1 MPEAQKSSSSR
12 WKVFLFVLVCVLFVL
27 STAFSIYLLLR
38 EGKFTTHTL
47 KAGEKIIGIEF
58 TDAER
63 EMMLNDVKS
72 SRSDYDK
79 IREIDLSNATAPPL
93 LFSPFVPGVP
103 YEFTEG
109 RPKFSF
115 PDVSEF
121 EVPENLEELAFYPV
135 AFLSQLIKV
144 RKITSVQLTEMYL
157 GRLKKY
163 GPKLECV
170 VTLTEELAMEQARKA
185 DEEIAAGRYRGPL
198 HGIPWGAKDLLA
210 TKGIKTTWGAMPYK
224 GQVIDKDATVVKK
237 LEEAGAVLVAK
248 LTMGA
253 LAMGDVWFG
262 GKTKN
267 PWDLEQGSSGSS
279 AGSAAATSAGLV
291 GFAIGTET
299 WGSILSPATRCGV
312 TGLRPTFGRVSRYG
326 AMALSWS
333 MDKIGPICRT
343 VDDCALVFDAIRGPD
358 NQDLTVVDLPFNWDS
373 DMDIEKLR
381 IGYLKKEFEGDYKR
395 KEYDLAVLDKIKE
408 LGVDLIP
415 LELPDLPVSSL
426 SFILNAE
433 AAAAFDEL
441 TRSNE
446 DDLLVRQ
453 TQGSWPNI
461 FRQSWFI
468 PAVEYIQANRIRSL
482 LMASM
487 TEKLKNID
495 VYIAPYGQ
503 GNNLLLTNLTG
514 HPAVVVPNGFDNKGR
529 PVSITFIGK
538 LYKEAEVLAVARAYQ
553 EATEFHQRHPKLD
566 ELQEVDNK

>member
-1 MPEAQKSSSSR
+1 MSDAKKNIFSQWR
-12 WKVFLFVLVCVLFVL
+12 VFLFIFVCVLFVV
-27 STAFSIYLLLR
+27 SAAFSIYLLIR

-58 TDAER
+58 TDSER
-63 EMMLNDVKS
+63 KMMLNDVKS

-79 IREIDLSNATAPPL
+79 IREMDLSNETAPSL
-93 LFSPFVPGVP
+93 LFNPFVPGMQ
-103 YEFTEG
+103 YDFEEG
-109 RPKFSF
+109 QPKFYF

-121 EVPENLEELAFYPV
+121 EVPENLEGLAFYPV
-135 AFLSQLIKV
+135 AFLSQLIKT

-170 VTLTEELAMEQARKA
+170 VTLTEELALEQARKA
-185 DEEIAAGRYRGPL
+185 DAEIAAGHYRGPL

-343 VDDCALVFDAIRGPD
+343 VDDCALVFDVIRGPD
-358 NQDLTVVDLPFNWDS
+358 NQDLSVVDLPFNWDP
-373 DMDIEKLR
+373 DLNINKLR

-395 KEYDLAVLDKIKE
+395 KEYDQAVLEKIKE
-408 LGVDLIP
+408 LGVELIP

-461 FRQSWFI
+461 FRQSRFI
-468 PAVEYIQANRIRSL
+468 PAVEYIQANRIRSI
-482 LMASM
+482 LMKSM
-487 TEKLKNID
+487 AEKLKDID
-495 VYIAPYGQ
+495 VYIAPYGR
-503 GNNLLLTNLTG
+503 GDNLLLTNLTG
-514 HPAVVVPNGFDNKGR
+514 HPAVVVPNGFDDKGR

-538 LYKEAEVLAVARAYQ
+538 LYKENEVLAVARAYQ
-553 EATEFHQRHPKLD
+553 EATDFHKKHP
-566 ELQEVDNK
+566 ELN